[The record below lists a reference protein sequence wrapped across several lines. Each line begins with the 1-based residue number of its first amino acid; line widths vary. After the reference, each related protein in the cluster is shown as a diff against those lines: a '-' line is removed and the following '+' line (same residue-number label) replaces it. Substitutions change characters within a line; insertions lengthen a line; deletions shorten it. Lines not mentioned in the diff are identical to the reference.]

1 MLLRDVLSILRSD
14 PGGTEPLAASFQ
26 DMMKR
31 SADLTAAAGRIYFE
45 GISDDRE
52 LNRIDKDDVRI
63 NKLQRKIRKRVL
75 VHLSTQSN
83 APDLPHCL
91 VLFSTVK
98 DVERIGD
105 YAKDLAHSAAHHAG
119 KLPSDPFVDDLR
131 AVASEIGDQ
140 LTAAVATFESSNEDA
155 ARAAIPLGKS
165 LLARCDELTARTAKL
180 RCEPEVHTALVLA
193 TQYYQRICG
202 HTLNVLSSLVVP
214 LHRLDYYDEKDL
226 LSTVPG

>member
-1 MLLRDVLSILRSD
+1 MLLRDVFSILRSD
-14 PGGTEPLAASFQ
+14 PGGPEPLGASFQ
-26 DMMKR
+26 DMLKR
-31 SADLTAAAGRIYFE
+31 SAELTATAGRIYFE
-45 GISDDRE
+45 GVSDDGE
-52 LNRIDKDDVRI
+52 LDRIAKDDVRI

-105 YAKDLAHSAAHHAG
+105 YAKDLAHSASYHG
-119 KLPSDPFVDDLR
+119 GTLPSDPFVDDLR
-131 AVASEIGDQ
+131 ALASEIGDQ
-140 LTAAVATFESSNEDA
+140 LAATVVTFESSDEGA
-155 ARAAIPLGKS
+155 ARAAIPLGKN
-165 LLARCDELTARTAKL
+165 LLARCEELTARTAKL
-180 RCEPEVHTALVLA
+180 HCEPAVHTALVLA

-214 LHRLDYYDEKDL
+214 LHRLDYYDEKDM
-226 LSTVPG
+226 LSTVSG

>member
-1 MLLRDVLSILRSD
+1 MLLRDLLSILRSA
-14 PGGTEPLAASFQ
+14 PGDSEPLSASFH
-26 DMMKR
+26 DMLKR

-45 GISDDRE
+45 GISDDNE
-52 LNRIDKDDVRI
+52 LDRIDKDDIRI

-75 VHLSTQSN
+75 VHLSTQTN
-83 APDLPHCL
+83 APDLSHCL

-105 YAKDLAHSAAHHAG
+105 YAKDLAHSASFHG
-119 KLPSDPFVDDLR
+119 GRLPDDPLADELR

-140 LTAAVATFESSNEDA
+140 LTAAVVTFESSNEEA

-165 LLARCDELTARTAKL
+165 LLARCEELTTRTTKL
-180 RCEPEVHTALVLA
+180 RCEPEVHTAIVLA

-202 HTLNVLSSLVVP
+202 HMLNVVSSLVVP
-214 LHRLDYYDEKDL
+214 LHRLDYYDEEDL
-226 LSTVPG
+226 LSASAG